1 MRQTTR
7 FLCVVFLLGPAV
19 AGCGNRNGGAGRPAS
34 GTTAGRTAKPRPKPS
49 GGSVRTEMQGVD
61 FRVDPS
67 VVMEIRWLHGE
78 LVPTREGQSPWFDD
92 PSSFSVKIDQ
102 AEIAL
107 TPESMSAM
115 MNNYVFKGPKA
126 PVSDVKIEIAGNR
139 LRQSATLNKAVK
151 IHTTIEGELSVT
163 PEGDIRLHPVSI
175 KADGLP
181 VKGLLN
187 LFDVELSE
195 MIKSQESR
203 GLRIVENDFILDPE
217 RLLPPPRMAGKVTA
231 IRLEGGRIVQT
242 FGGGPRREPLKPSFP
257 KADHYMFFRG
267 RELSF
272 GKLTMH
278 GADLQIIDADPKDP
292 FHFYLAGFKQQLV
305 AGYSRTMPDG
315 GLASFMPDFD
325 QVGEGN
331 LSPKESSAGS
341 R

>member
-7 FLCVVFLLGPAV
+7 LLCVVFLLGPAV
-19 AGCGNRNGGAGRPAS
+19 AGCGNRDGGAGRPTS
-34 GTTAGRTAKPRPKPS
+34 GTAGRTARTRPKSS

-92 PSSFSVKIDQ
+92 PSSFTVKIDQ

-126 PVSDVKIEIAGNR
+126 PVSDVKIEIDGNR

-181 VKGLLN
+181 VKGLLH

-203 GLRIVENDFILDPE
+203 GLRIVENDFILDP
-217 RLLPPPRMAGKVTA
+217 
-231 IRLEGGRIVQT
+231 
-242 FGGGPRREPLKPSFP
+242 
-257 KADHYMFFRG
+257 
-267 RELSF
+267 
-272 GKLTMH
+272 
-278 GADLQIIDADPKDP
+278 
-292 FHFYLAGFKQQLV
+292 
-305 AGYSRTMPDG
+305 
-315 GLASFMPDFD
+315 
-325 QVGEGN
+325 
-331 LSPKESSAGS
+331 
-341 R
+341 